1 MLLLWS
7 KSLHARFTALPAFC
21 CCFCGVSLHAPDTVL
36 LPWSDMACVWYFTTF
51 VLCQYMHLIH
61 TVLLL
66 WSVMIT
72 WYSVAPVKWHDI
84 HLILYRFCAVSIHT
98 QYTSTALECHWMHIL
113 LCCFCGVSLHA
124 RDTLLL
130 QCKWYCTS
138 AEFHH
143 GKMVVYCFSVNDTV
157 LLQSFITGRW
167 YFTAS
172 V

>member
-61 TVLLL
+61 TVLFL
-66 WSVMIT
+66 WSVMVT
-72 WYSVAPVKWHDI
+72 WYSVASVKWHGI
-84 HLILYRFCAVSIHT
+84 HLILYRFCAVSIH
-98 QYTSTALECHWMHIL
+98 ALDTYSVASVECHDHLIQCRSREVTWHTFDTLPL
-113 LCCFCGVSLHA
+113 LCCVNTYTIHFHCFRMSLNAHFIV
-124 RDTLLL
+124 LLL
-130 QCKWYCTS
+130 WSVIACT
-138 AEFHH
+138 
-143 GKMVVYCFSVNDTV
+143 
-157 LLQSFITGRW
+157 W

-172 V
+172 M